1 MSQSANPTPS
11 FNTTDFRTV
20 TFESV
25 PEPGAYI
32 CNWSGHLLQIPPA
45 AFEAGSLSCN
55 IIGNDSLYV
64 TSISD
69 DPSIPIDAARE
80 VASKLEV
87 DVNF

>member
-1 MSQSANPTPS
+1 MSTK
-11 FNTTDFRTV
+11 TV
-20 TFESV
+20 TRILFE
-25 PEPGAYI
+25 EITKPGTYI

-55 IIGNDSLYV
+55 IIGNDSLHV

-69 DPSIPIDAARE
+69 DPSIPIDEARE